1 MRTIAIAGVGLIG
14 GSFGLAMRAAGFAGR
29 ILGVSSPG
37 TIEKAKARGAIDR
50 GVALDE
56 AAADAD
62 LILLAQPVS
71 MILEVIPRLAGTRAL
86 VTDVGSTKARI
97 CQVGVAALGDRFL
110 GGHPMA
116 GSEARGIEAAS
127 PDLFRGRT
135 WIFTGPPPD
144 EVHTLV
150 AQTGA
155 TVTVLSPAEHD
166 RLVALSSHLPQILS
180 TALAATLSG
189 TGAERTAGPG
199 LASMTRLALSSFDLW
214 RDILATN
221 PQFIHEAIEDYIKVL
236 KAIDS
241 QLGCESFSDESLTDR
256 FAEAAAFARLV
267 PRPQSE

>member
-14 GSFGLAMRAAGFAGR
+14 GSFGLAMRASGFDGR

-37 TIEKAKARGAIDR
+37 TIEKAKARGAIDS
-50 GVALDE
+50 GVTLE
-56 AAADAD
+56 QAAADAD
-62 LILLAQPVS
+62 LILLCQPVS

-97 CQVGVAALGDRFL
+97 CQAGVAALGDRFL

-127 PDLFRGRT
+127 ADLFRGRT
-135 WIFTGPPPD
+135 WIFTGPPPSD
-144 EVHTLV
+144 LRTLV
-150 AQTGA
+150 IQAGA
-155 TVTVLSPAEHD
+155 VVTVLSPEEHD

-180 TALAATLSG
+180 TALAASLSG

-221 PQFIHEAIEDYIKVL
+221 PQLIHEAIEGYIKVL
-236 KAIDS
+236 RDIDS
-241 QLGCESFSDESLTDR
+241 QLDQESLADR
-256 FAEAAAFARLV
+256 FAEAATFARLV